1 VGGGQHRYFK
11 TSPAMTTIDK
21 LQLPAKKLTAA
32 QRDREEE
39 EQAAA
44 HAAAAAAA
52 GELLPLP
59 VFPYR

>member
-1 VGGGQHRYFK
+1 
-11 TSPAMTTIDK
+11 MTTIDK
-21 LQLPAKKLTAA
+21 LQLPAKKLTVA